1 MKRQLLYIVF
11 PVILLSGC
19 AELNTLIQSAPK
31 EIPLSE
37 SEVINGL
44 KEALI
49 TGANNASSLL
59 SAVDGY
65 YGDELV
71 KILLP
76 EEASIIIDNLAK
88 IPGGDKLVED
98 LLHSINRAAEDA
110 AKDVAPI
117 FINSIKQMTIND
129 AFGILNGEDNA
140 ATQYLSST
148 SRKDLYLMYAPKIK
162 QSTEKDILGGIS
174 AKDSWEALVVR
185 WNKFASSVPG
195 KLAGF
200 TAVDTDLDDYL
211 TNKALDGMFLK
222 VEDEETLSQV
232 ITSIEA
238 KNSYPRLYKVLGPND
253 EFYGYMYLGPRRD
266 NVNVF
271 AKVID
276 SNSLRVSD
284 LQPRILGVR

>member
-37 SEVINGL
+37 SEVIDGL

-49 TGANNASSLL
+49 TGTNNASSLL

-174 AKDSWEALVVR
+174 AKDSWEALVGR

-222 VEDEETLSQV
+222 VEDEEKKIRENVSAR
-232 ITSIEA
+232 ITPLLERVFGSI
-238 KNSYPRLYKVLGPND
+238 ST
-253 EFYGYMYLGPRRD
+253 
-266 NVNVF
+266 
-271 AKVID
+271 
-276 SNSLRVSD
+276 
-284 LQPRILGVR
+284 Q